1 MNMKWMFSDPHP
13 FVAKTLFQVSCCKRM
28 RFLYFLCL
36 IPKYSK
42 RLYSMQPL
50 QSKTCPT
57 GLLEFWQVCHE
68 VLPPRW
74 VDSGCINDIGH
85 KSSVWKWWKHTPK
98 SSAGFPAHWH
108 PFGPTRVFQR
118 CTICPESSEDR
129 LVNHWQCL
137 TQYHWAVDGCSML
150 YPQSSSWT
158 AACSRGFWDSLSPS
172 WRWKND
178 RDIRWVQLMTNSPF
192 KMQIS
197 TALNILNRK
206 CWILTG
212 CTLWQTNLATEK
224 RRVQQRHQLP
234 FPGMSQAVQ
243 YII

>member
-1 MNMKWMFSDPHP
+1 MKWTWNGCSLTLIPSLRRLF
-13 FVAKTLFQVSCCKRM
+13 FKFLVAKECVSCVLFQN
-28 RFLYFLCL
+28 L
-36 IPKYSK
+36 PKGSIQCSHFNQ
-42 RLYSMQPL
+42 RPA
-50 QSKTCPT
+50 PRA
-57 GLLEFWQVCHE
+57 FWN
-68 VLPPRW
+68 
-74 VDSGCINDIGH
+74 SGRYVM
-85 KSSVWKWWKHTPK
+85 KSFHHDGWIRDANMTSATSPACESDEKNPPK
-98 SSAGFPAHWH
+98 SSAGFPAPWH
-108 PFGPTRVFQR
+108 PFGPNSSFSKMYNFSRIFWGPVGQSLAVFDPIPLGR
-118 CTICPESSEDR
+118 RWLSR
-129 LVNHWQCL
+129 
-137 TQYHWAVDGCSML
+137 ML

-158 AACSRGFWDSLSPS
+158 AACSRGFWGSLSPS

-197 TALNILNRK
+197 TALNRK

-243 YII
+243 YI